1 MSKSTIVIPIVIA
14 AAGAAFFAWRATHPA
29 ADPDILRIS
38 GNVELTE
45 VDLSFKLPGRLL
57 DLAVGEGDFV
67 KPQQILARLDT
78 AEIVQQQARET
89 AGVDAA
95 QSAVAQLRTAIAWQS
110 ETIDGD
116 IALKKADLALAQARL
131 QELLNGS
138 RPQELATAKAQV
150 ADSTALNTQ
159 AQQDW
164 TRAQT
169 LYKNDDISTAQ
180 FDQFRTRAQSA
191 AAALQR
197 AQQQLALVQ
206 EGPRQEQITQQR
218 AVVERSRAALRL
230 AEANRLDLQR
240 RQQEL
245 VMRQADVQRAQA
257 QKGVL
262 DVQFGDRTLV
272 SPLHAVVLS
281 KSGEPGEVLAGGAT
295 VLTIGDLDKP
305 WIRGYVG
312 ERDLG
317 RVKLGMAAAV
327 TTDSYPGKQYKG
339 RVTFISS
346 QAEFTPKQIQ
356 TQEERVKLVYRI
368 KIEVENRS
376 QELKSNMPADA
387 EIRLR

>member
-1 MSKSTIVIPIVIA
+1 MSKPKIVIPIVIA

-57 DLAVGEGDFV
+57 DLTVGEGDFV

-95 QSAVAQLRTAIAWQS
+95 QSAVAQVRTAIAWQS

-138 RPQELATAKAQV
+138 RPQELETAKAQV
-150 ADSTALNTQ
+150 ADATAVNTQ

-206 EGPRQEQITQQR
+206 EGPRQEQVTQQR
-218 AVVERSRAALRL
+218 AVVERGRAAVRL

-262 DVQFGDRTLV
+262 DVQLGDRTLV

-339 RVTFISS
+339 KVTFISS

-368 KIEVENRS
+368 KIEVENPN